1 MQKRAGRPPSL
12 GGRPGPYDRPD
23 MDRFGGGYR
32 SRNIKG
38 MYGGGGGFGGGYGYG
53 GYEPSRYESSRY
65 GGSGYGA
72 GRYGRES
79 FGSRDRYGGGGRDYG
94 AGDFVS
100 HTGHFVY
107 MRGLPYS
114 ATEKDVCKF
123 FSPISPTRVVIEY
136 NRAGRPSGN
145 AHADFMNEMD
155 AKDAMKRHRA
165 MMGERYIELSLNGME
180 YGGFRR

>member
-1 MQKRAGRPPSL
+1 
-12 GGRPGPYDRPD
+12 
-23 MDRFGGGYR
+23 
-32 SRNIKG
+32 
-38 MYGGGGGFGGGYGYG
+38 
-53 GYEPSRYESSRY
+53 
-65 GGSGYGA
+65 
-72 GRYGRES
+72 
-79 FGSRDRYGGGGRDYG
+79 
-94 AGDFVS
+94 
-100 HTGHFVY
+100 